1 MIIIHL
7 LRSQRKALRGLHPGL
22 NNVYISRALR
32 FQNNS
37 PLSIRVRND
46 ALKLGGKLLTQ
57 IPNVKNV

>member
-7 LRSQRKALRGLHPGL
+7 SRSQRKTLRELHPGL
-22 NNVYISRALR
+22 NNVYITRALR

-37 PLSIRVRND
+37 PLSIRIRND

-57 IPNVKNV
+57 LNVKNI